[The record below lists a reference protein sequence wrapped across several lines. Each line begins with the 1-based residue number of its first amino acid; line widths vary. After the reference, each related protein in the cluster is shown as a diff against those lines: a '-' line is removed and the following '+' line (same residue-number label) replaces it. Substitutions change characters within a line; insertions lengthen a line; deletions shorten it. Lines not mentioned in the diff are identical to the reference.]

1 MQHDP
6 LVCVE
11 DAVKACKLISQF
23 IQGMREEDF
32 YTDAKTKAAV
42 EREIEIIG
50 EALNRIKAIDS
61 GMLSGIYNWREIIGF
76 RNVIAHGY
84 DVVEDEIVWELIIND
99 IPLLLSQLKNM
110 STDG

>member
-6 LVCVE
+6 LVCID
-11 DAVKACKLISQF
+11 DAIEACELISQF

-32 YTDAKTKAAV
+32 YVDAKTKAAV

-61 GMLSGIYNWREIIGF
+61 DMLAQIDNWREIIGF

-84 DVVEDEIVWELIIND
+84 DIVEDEIVWESITND
-99 IPLLLSQLKNM
+99 IPLLTSQLKDIVGNK
-110 STDG
+110 

>member
-1 MQHDP
+1 MRHDP

-11 DAVKACKLISQF
+11 DAIKACVLISQF
-23 IQGMREEDF
+23 IQGMRKEDF

-61 GMLSGIYNWREIIGF
+61 DILARIDNWREIIGF

-84 DVVEDEIVWELIIND
+84 DVVEDEIVWESIIND
-99 IPLLLSQLKNM
+99 IPLLLSQLKDM
-110 STDG
+110 ATDR

>member
-6 LVCVE
+6 LVCVD
-11 DAVKACKLISQF
+11 DAIEACELIAQF
-23 IQGMREEDF
+23 IEGMREEDF

-61 GMLSGIYNWREIIGF
+61 NMLSRIDNWREIIGF

-84 DVVEDEIVWELIIND
+84 DVVEDEIVWESITND
-99 IPLLLSQLKNM
+99 IPLLTNQLKNIV
-110 STDG
+110 GNK